1 MQNWADS
8 NKQLNANT
16 LEGLDTLL
24 NNNKNMEGL
33 RLSDVLELY
42 HMLKKY
48 RNAVE
53 HRDDFLRPPRFEPAT
68 CVNNLENYFAAI
80 DTTPLNLKEIVKRFL
95 KIVSL
100 NEEFADLHEE
110 KYLNYYQT
118 TIERRNFLQE
128 TDTAFVRSLLEL
140 KEWKEYIN
148 ALGIDY
154 RNKQQVAI
162 DMLIRYFEEGA
173 QLVEIT
179 GRGGVG
185 KTALTHEF
193 IRRITN
199 KYSKTNLSYDK
210 ILFITSKSRK
220 QGEYAATRVQLEKG
234 EKLLNPHDPK
244 RGLAQNFIEKADY
257 YSFLD
262 RICRL
267 KTNQTGSI
275 EEQAQKILMENNYL
289 VIVDNFEDVTD
300 PNQLEQYDR
309 FFRKVTKGDSN
320 IIITTRDKPRYKIQS
335 HYKISI
341 ILMP

>member
-1 MQNWADS
+1 MFNQIEKKVQELISQAPDYLLQRYPNLQNWADS

-68 CVNNLENYFAAI
+68 CVNNLENYFGAI

-128 TDTAFVRSLLEL
+128 TDTAFVRSLLSL
-140 KEWKEYIN
+140 KNGKNTSMLLVLIIVTN
-148 ALGIDY
+148 
-154 RNKQQVAI
+154 NK
-162 DMLIRYFEEGA
+162 
-173 QLVEIT
+173 
-179 GRGGVG
+179 
-185 KTALTHEF
+185 
-193 IRRITN
+193 
-199 KYSKTNLSYDK
+199 
-210 ILFITSKSRK
+210 
-220 QGEYAATRVQLEKG
+220 
-234 EKLLNPHDPK
+234 
-244 RGLAQNFIEKADY
+244 
-257 YSFLD
+257 
-262 RICRL
+262 
-267 KTNQTGSI
+267 
-275 EEQAQKILMENNYL
+275 
-289 VIVDNFEDVTD
+289 
-300 PNQLEQYDR
+300 
-309 FFRKVTKGDSN
+309 
-320 IIITTRDKPRYKIQS
+320 
-335 HYKISI
+335 
-341 ILMP
+341 